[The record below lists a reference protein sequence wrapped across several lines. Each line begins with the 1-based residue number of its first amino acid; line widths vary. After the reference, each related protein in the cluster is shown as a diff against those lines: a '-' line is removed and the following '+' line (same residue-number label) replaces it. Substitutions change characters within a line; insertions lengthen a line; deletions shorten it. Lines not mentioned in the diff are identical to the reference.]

1 VIDYRWLIWLGV
13 ASLGPVAR
21 LADLEAGASRW
32 VSPGTRCTPCA
43 ALSKVRGSAEWVTLR
58 ATAPPPQEETIMG
71 FWLDLISGRRY
82 ASPYEPLRHVPADE
96 LAEFGHDGDEGG
108 RDERAS
114 GDKECPNASIEA
126 GSAA

>member
-1 VIDYRWLIWLGV
+1 
-13 ASLGPVAR
+13 
-21 LADLEAGASRW
+21 
-32 VSPGTRCTPCA
+32 
-43 ALSKVRGSAEWVTLR
+43 VRGSAKWVTVR

-82 ASPYEPLRHVPADE
+82 PSPYEPLRYVPADE
-96 LAEFGHDGDEGG
+96 LAEFGHDGDEAG

-114 GDKECPNASIEA
+114 GGQEAPNAGIET